1 MDSSPKKS
9 YSIKVF
15 QKGQVVIP
23 VNLRKKY
30 NIEIGDQIE
39 ALQKPEG
46 ILLKASSK
54 KTHNQQ
60 KTDILFGIFKDNFP
74 KNKKVSKK
82 DIAKATERAFVKGWK
97 K

>member
-1 MDSSPKKS
+1 MDSSIKKS

-30 NIEIGDQIE
+30 NIEIGDQLE
-39 ALQKPEG
+39 AIQKSDG
-46 ILLKASSK
+46 ILLRTRQKNVQ
-54 KTHNQQ
+54 NQQ
-60 KTDILFGIFKDNFP
+60 KTDILFGIFKDSS
-74 KNKKVSKK
+74 KNKEISKK
-82 DIAKATERAFVKGWK
+82 ELAKITERAFVKDWK